1 MTRRISKERKTAYY
15 VGSVVQMLGLM
26 VFFSCFVLVVMGIA
40 AGAKRAETFGIAAA
54 ICGVIGFGLIFLG
67 SIIQTVGARGLAGS
81 GVVLNPKRARKELEP
96 YSRQAGGMVKDA
108 LDEAG
113 ISLGGKPEKIIM
125 IKCRACGKL
134 NEEDSKFCQE
144 CGKPM

>member
-1 MTRRISKERKTAYY
+1 MTRRISKGRKNAYY
-15 VGSVVQMLGLM
+15 VGSVVQIIG
-26 VFFSCFVLVVMGIA
+26 VVIFFSCFVLGVVGIA
-40 AGAKRAETFGIAAA
+40 AGARRAETFGIAAA
-54 ICGVIGFGLIFLG
+54 FCGVIGFGLILLG

-81 GVVLNPKRARKELEP
+81 GVVLNPEKARDELEP

-125 IKCRACGKL
+125 IKCRACGRL